1 MTTATPSPAQPA
13 DFLVIGA
20 GIAGASAAYFLAPH
34 GRVVVLE
41 RESQPGYHST
51 GRSAALFWA
60 GYGTPQVRALTRAS
74 RAFLEAPPPGFADG
88 PILSPRG
95 ALIVADDSQ
104 LGALE
109 ETHDAVAPHAP
120 DYAAYLNWM
129 FFSDATATFPQT
141 LVLRYTE
148 LEPEERRIPQV
159 AEDYRKWFL
168 GRMRFVEAGL
178 EGRDYLAAGRFT
190 AADITVGYAVYLAK
204 RLKIDA
210 DLGPRVKDWYARITA
225 RDAFRRADARR

>member
-1 MTTATPSPAQPA
+1 MQ
-13 DFLVIGA
+13 LYHCVGA
-20 GIAGASAAYFLAPH
+20 RSLRAVWMLEEMGLDYDM
-34 GRVVVLE
+34 VVLPFPPRVFKKE
-41 RESQPGYHST
+41 YLAVNPLGTIPWLVDGEARLSES
-51 GRSAALFWA
+51 SAICQYL
-60 GYGTPQVRALTRAS
+60 GTTYGPTDLV
-74 RAFLEAPPPGFADG
+74 
-88 PILSPRG
+88 
-95 ALIVADDSQ
+95 
-104 LGALE
+104 
-109 ETHDAVAPHAP
+109 VAPHAP